1 MIDKLS
7 TQARLFIA
15 IVLSMV
21 FFVAYDYYFLP
32 KKQLDQNSTSI
43 EQNTQNTQNAPAI
56 KQNAPDTQNA
66 QNAPAQKQSKILVK
80 ISAPDFN
87 ASIDEF
93 GRISNFILSNDKFK
107 NEEGEQTTLIS
118 PSHEPLPL
126 EVRFANSKFR
136 R

>member
-43 EQNTQNTQNAPAI
+43 EQNTQNAPAI
-56 KQNAPDTQNA
+56 KQNAPDAQNA
-66 QNAPAQKQSKILVK
+66 QNRPNTKAK
-80 ISAPDFN
+80 
-87 ASIDEF
+87 
-93 GRISNFILSNDKFK
+93 
-107 NEEGEQTTLIS
+107 
-118 PSHEPLPL
+118 
-126 EVRFANSKFR
+126 
-136 R
+136 